1 MRQWK
6 EIQEVSR
13 RMSVQRHR
21 VPCRNSK
28 LQGQQRRLLPF
39 SFLRGE
45 WKRERMF

>member
-1 MRQWK
+1 VEK
-6 EIQEVSR
+6 NSR
-13 RMSVQRHR
+13 SVTAHERPASSGA
-21 VPCRNSK
+21 VPQQQ